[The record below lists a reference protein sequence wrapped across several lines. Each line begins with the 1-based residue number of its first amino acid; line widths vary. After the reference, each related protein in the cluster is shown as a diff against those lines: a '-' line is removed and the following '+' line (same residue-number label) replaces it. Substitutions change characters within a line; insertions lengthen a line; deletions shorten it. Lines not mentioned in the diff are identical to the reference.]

1 MACPALSVSS
11 TARTCRSSASS
22 LPTRGSGEP
31 AIGISPSRNFCFTP
45 CHHTTNRK
53 ISRAHWVTY
62 FRRDG
67 DGNSQTRSDGD
78 SPSRR
83 GPAWDPV
90 TRASNPTLHGDQPHQ
105 AEHPHLSNP
114 WAFLKG
120 ALQAPAPDQLHEEPD
135 LHQPSRVLP
144 GGQQVELPASADS
157 PTSGEGA
164 DGFVTTQ
171 AADPVQRATVVDT
184 THPHRESDIASGTSS
199 DANGADPAP
208 AAVGQKQQHRAADI
222 PPTALSGEELLKLE
236 PATPVILAQTVD
248 DKVAEIIARYRLME
262 DRLVAVERQMLD
274 LARELRAAPPGS
286 VLAVAHLTAGA
297 APSSLETAAA
307 ASVGGTASADGAGKH
322 SKSAPA
328 PLQSGPSASASAAA
342 PATKQLHGKAIVW
355 ASTTAAASSTGQQAA
370 GDLLSGGGSIQE
382 GKARLFEI
390 NRIQAAI
397 TEVVNS
403 GYLESVKG
411 LRETLLVQEW
421 GLQAKNWAQR
431 RGVSAFEQWC
441 AEHAAAEVS
450 YETISALYNDPDA
463 LHLLPTPRLRMM
475 ARAMIEHHTLQ
486 AYEEVFIR
494 CTTTAEGL
502 ARVGLAD
509 LLPHTAGVGQVL
521 RGLLPGGLPFMGAG
535 FWKKGLRWL
544 MPFSGGGGN

>member
-1 MACPALSVSS
+1 MACPALGVLS
-11 TARTCRSSASS
+11 TARTSRLSASS
-22 LPTRGSGEP
+22 LPTRGSGKP
-31 AIGISPSRNFCFTP
+31 AIRISPSRNFCFTP
-45 CHHTTNRK
+45 HHTTNSK
-53 ISRAHWVTY
+53 ISTAHWVTY
-62 FRRDG
+62 SRRDG
-67 DGNSQTRSDGD
+67 DGDSETTSDGD
-78 SPSRR
+78 SRARR
-83 GPAWDPV
+83 VPAWGPV
-90 TRASNPTLHGDQPHQ
+90 TRTPSPTLHGDQPHQ
-105 AEHPHLSNP
+105 TEHPHLSNP
-114 WAFLKG
+114 WTFLKG
-120 ALQAPAPDQLHEEPD
+120 ALQVPLPDQLHEEPD
-135 LHQPSRVLP
+135 LHQPSCVLP
-144 GGQQVELPASADS
+144 GGQQVELPASADR
-157 PTSGEGA
+157 PGSGIGT
-164 DGFVTTQ
+164 DRFVTRQ
-171 AADPVQRATVVDT
+171 AVVSLESSTAVDT
-184 THPHRESDIASGTSS
+184 AHPHIDSHIVSGTSL
-199 DANGADPAP
+199 D
-208 AAVGQKQQHRAADI
+208 AAVGEKQQHGAADI
-222 PPTALSGEELLKLE
+222 PPTALSGEELLKLA

-248 DKVAEIIARYRLME
+248 DKVEEIIARYRLME
-262 DRLVAVERQMLD
+262 DRLAAVERQMLD

-297 APSSLETAAA
+297 APSLLETAAA
-307 ASVGGTASADGAGKH
+307 ASVRGAASADGDGEY
-322 SKSAPA
+322 SESAPA
-328 PLQSGPSASASAAA
+328 QRQLASSASAGVAA
-342 PATKQLHGKAIVW
+342 PETKHLHGTAIVG
-355 ASTTAAASSTGQQAA
+355 AATTAAASSTGQQAA
-370 GDLLSGGGSIQE
+370 ADLLSGGGSSQE

-421 GLQAKNWAQR
+421 GLQAKTWAQR

-486 AYEEVFIR
+486 VYEEVFLR

-521 RGLLPGGLPFMGAG
+521 RGLLPGGLPFLGAG
-535 FWKKGLRWL
+535 FWRKGLRWL
-544 MPFSGGGGN
+544 MPFGGGGPN